1 MRFTLTLELE
11 KSSFPI
17 DYRSIVLS
25 FIKNAISKCNDGK
38 YYDRFFKDTN
48 QKDYCFSVILPKSR
62 FTKDEIKLE
71 NNKLKILFSTGDAE
85 KTGLIL
91 FNAFIVQK
99 NKTFSL
105 PNKNSM
111 ILKSITNQK
120 QDLIVNSRAIFKTT
134 IGSGICVR
142 EHNRENNSDKYYVF
156 SDADFREKL
165 NNVISNQVRQA
176 GFSEDEI
183 NKIKVSSIQ
192 CKKVVVKH
200 YGRYIDI
207 TTGMFEIQANN
218 EILQYFYDQG
228 IGSRKSAGFGMI
240 DLITQDLL

>member
-91 FNAFIVQK
+91 FNAFSKVKSLLQSGVPCNFATVVYATRK
-99 NKTFSL
+99 NASF
-105 PNKNSM
+105 NFC
-111 ILKSITNQK
+111 
-120 QDLIVNSRAIFKTT
+120 IFKTIRPARKT
-134 IGSGICVR
+134 VICPFV
-142 EHNRENNSDKYYVF
+142 SAF
-156 SDADFREKL
+156 F
-165 NNVISNQVRQA
+165 VICR
-176 GFSEDEI
+176 
-183 NKIKVSSIQ
+183 
-192 CKKVVVKH
+192 
-200 YGRYIDI
+200 
-207 TTGMFEIQANN
+207 
-218 EILQYFYDQG
+218 
-228 IGSRKSAGFGMI
+228 SA
-240 DLITQDLL
+240 

>member
-91 FNAFIVQK
+91 FNAFI
-99 NKTFSL
+99 
-105 PNKNSM
+105 
-111 ILKSITNQK
+111 
-120 QDLIVNSRAIFKTT
+120 
-134 IGSGICVR
+134 
-142 EHNRENNSDKYYVF
+142 
-156 SDADFREKL
+156 
-165 NNVISNQVRQA
+165 
-176 GFSEDEI
+176 
-183 NKIKVSSIQ
+183 
-192 CKKVVVKH
+192 
-200 YGRYIDI
+200 
-207 TTGMFEIQANN
+207 
-218 EILQYFYDQG
+218 LQ
-228 IGSRKSAGFGMI
+228 
-240 DLITQDLL
+240 

>member
-11 KSSFPI
+11 KSSFHI
-17 DYRSIVLS
+17 DYRSIVLC

-91 FNAFIVQK
+91 FNAFILQK

-111 ILKSITNQK
+111 ILKSISM
-120 QDLIVNSRAIFKTT
+120 I
-134 IGSGICVR
+134 
-142 EHNRENNSDKYYVF
+142 
-156 SDADFREKL
+156 
-165 NNVISNQVRQA
+165 
-176 GFSEDEI
+176 
-183 NKIKVSSIQ
+183 
-192 CKKVVVKH
+192 
-200 YGRYIDI
+200 
-207 TTGMFEIQANN
+207 
-218 EILQYFYDQG
+218 IL
-228 IGSRKSAGFGMI
+228 KPN
-240 DLITQDLL
+240 